1 MCSLSKEGSV
11 FWFYQ
16 SSAIIK
22 MGFERQAMSDQSTET
37 KIARLRYAGGEAF
50 VAESQS
56 GHAIVTSFAHD
67 ILTAPSPMEMLL
79 IALGGCTGADVVSI
93 LEKKRQRVTGY
104 NIEVRGER
112 RAEHPRV
119 YTKIEVVHYVRG
131 HGIDPKAVQH
141 AVELSETKYCSVSAM
156 LGATAQI
163 SMRFEVANE
172 D

>member
-1 MCSLSKEGSV
+1 M
-11 FWFYQ
+11 
-16 SSAIIK
+16 IK
-22 MGFERQAMSDQSTET
+22 KGVGEREMSEQSTEI

-56 GHAIVTSFAHD
+56 GHAIVTSVAHD
-67 ILTAPSPMEMLL
+67 KLTAPSPMEMLL

-104 NIEVRGER
+104 SIEVRGER

-119 YTKIEVVHYVRG
+119 YTKIEVAHYVRG
-131 HGIDPKAVQH
+131 HAIDPKAVQH

-156 LGATAQI
+156 LGASASI
-163 SMRFEVANE
+163 SMRFEVTNE

>member
-1 MCSLSKEGSV
+1 
-11 FWFYQ
+11 
-16 SSAIIK
+16 
-22 MGFERQAMSDQSTET
+22 MSDQSTET

-56 GHAIVTSFAHD
+56 GHAIVTSFASD
-67 ILTAPSPMEMLL
+67 KLKAPSPMEMLL
-79 IALGGCTGADVVSI
+79 IALGGCTGADMVSI

-104 NIEVRGER
+104 SIEVRGER

-131 HGIDPKAVQH
+131 HAIDPKAVQH
-141 AVELSETKYCSVSAM
+141 ALELSETKYCSVSAM
-156 LGATAQI
+156 LGASASI
-163 SMRFEVANE
+163 SMRFEVTNE

>member
-1 MCSLSKEGSV
+1 M
-11 FWFYQ
+11 
-16 SSAIIK
+16 IK
-22 MGFERQAMSDQSTET
+22 NKVGKREMSDQSTET

-56 GHAIVTSFAHD
+56 GHAIVTSFASEK
-67 ILTAPSPMEMLL
+67 LTAPSPMEMLL

-93 LEKKRQRVTGY
+93 LEKKRQHVTGY
-104 NIEVRGER
+104 SIEVRGER

-119 YTKIEVVHYVRG
+119 YTRIEVVHYVRG
-131 HGIDPKAVQH
+131 HAIDPKAVKH

-156 LGATAQI
+156 LAASASI
-163 SMRFEVANE
+163 SMRFEVTNE